1 MNSVPRGTFL
11 CRLSLALLV
20 GWTLQTS
27 TLPADAQGVVHRAYI
42 SASPSPVR
50 FAGEDVFSIRTPA
63 GLFSAD
69 ERRLIVERNLNNA
82 LKATRMRT
90 PESVEIEIVN
100 NLPVVR
106 LGGKHVVTID
116 HLMAADYGITRFE
129 LANRIADN
137 LRRVLS
143 DSVKIENYVAQ
154 LDGDF
159 LTHPYS
165 PPSLREQWQAARKNH
180 AASAYRKDLPTDMIS
195 SGSLKDQGFQA
206 LMKRDPVAAEHL
218 FRAALRENPENQRA
232 LYGLGLA
239 HMKLGF
245 KQRAL
250 IAFEASSY
258 LDPNDAEVH
267 IAMGQCL
274 EALGQ
279 DKEAIEHYQ
288 TASRLTPEN
297 PEPMLYVADMRED
310 RDQIGTSVYELGAQN
325 ARASEYVRLKR
336 KDQLTWRLKRTY

>member
-20 GWTLQTS
+20 GWTVQTS
-27 TLPADAQGVVHRAYI
+27 SLPADAQGFVHRAYV
-42 SASPSPVR
+42 STSPSPVR

-63 GLFSAD
+63 GLFSAE

-82 LKATRMRT
+82 LKATRVRT
-90 PESVEIEIVN
+90 PDAVDVEIVN
-100 NLPVVR
+100 SLPVVR
-106 LGGKHVVTID
+106 LGDKHVVTID
-116 HLMAADYGITRFE
+116 HLMAADYGTDRFE
-129 LANRIADN
+129 LAERIADK
-137 LRRVLS
+137 LRAVLS
-143 DSVKIENYVAQ
+143 DSTKIETYVAQ

-159 LTHPYS
+159 LTDPYVS
-165 PPSLREQWQAARKNH
+165 PSLREQWQAARKNH
-180 AASAYRKDLPTDMIS
+180 AASAYRKDLPTDIIS
-195 SGSLKDQGFQA
+195 SGSLKDEGFKA
-206 LMKRDPVAAEHL
+206 LMKRDPVSAENF
-218 FRAALRENPENQRA
+218 FRAALKENPENQRA

-250 IAFEASSY
+250 IAFESASY

-279 DKEAIEHYQ
+279 DQEAITHYQ

-310 RDQIGTSVYELGAQN
+310 RDQIGTSVYELGAPS

>member
-1 MNSVPRGTFL
+1 MNSVPRGTFW
-11 CRLSLALLV
+11 CRLSLAALV
-20 GWTLQTS
+20 GFTLQTS
-27 TLPADAQGVVHRAYI
+27 SLPADAQEVHRAYI

-63 GLFSAD
+63 GLFSAE

-82 LKATRMRT
+82 LKATRLRT
-90 PESVEIEIVN
+90 PDAVDVEVVN
-100 NLPVVR
+100 SLPVVR
-106 LGGKHVVTID
+106 LGDKHIVTID
-116 HLMAADYGITRFE
+116 NVMAADAGMSRFD
-129 LANRIADN
+129 LANHIADN
-137 LRRVLS
+137 LRHVLS
-143 DSVKIENYVAQ
+143 DTAKIETYVAQ

-165 PPSLREQWQAARKNH
+165 PPALREQWQAARKNH

-206 LMKRDPVAAEHL
+206 LLKRDPLAAEGL

-239 HMKLGF
+239 QMKLGF

-250 IAFEASSY
+250 ISFEASSY

-279 DKEAIEHYQ
+279 DKEAMDHYQ
-288 TASRLTPEN
+288 TATRLTPEN
-297 PEPMLYVADMRED
+297 PEPMLYIADMRED
-310 RDQIGTSVYELGAQN
+310 RDQIGQSVYELGSTS